1 MQDGSALSGNAER
14 TAVALTLFLE
24 QLLNGLQ
31 LGMML
36 FLMASGLTLVVG
48 IMNFINL
55 AHGTLYMIGAFLA
68 VTVQMLTG
76 NHLLAVGAG
85 ILGTALVGL
94 VIEVLIAQPLYKR
107 DHLDQVLC
115 TFGIILFLNEL
126 ARVIWG
132 SAPLRMDVPKI
143 LDGSVDLAG
152 IAYPTYRLTIIVVSA
167 IVAIGLHLVIT
178 RTRLGMLIRAGA
190 SDRMMI
196 VGLGVNIQFLYALV
210 FAAGAALAALAGI
223 LAAPIYTV
231 QTGMGDHIL
240 ILTLVVIVIGG
251 IGSVHGA
258 LLASLLVGVI
268 DTMGRVTLPAG
279 FGNILIYV
287 PMAMILFWR
296 PRGLFPAHG

>member
-1 MQDGSALSGNAER
+1 MSLI
-14 TAVALTLFLE
+14 LE

-31 LGMML
+31 FGMML

-55 AHGTLYMIGAFLA
+55 AHGTLYMTGAFLA
-68 VTVQMLTG
+68 VTFQLLTG
-76 NHLLAVGAG
+76 NYLLALALAIV
-85 ILGTALVGL
+85 GTALVGL
-94 VIEVLIAQPLYKR
+94 VIEVLIAQPLYQR

-132 SAPLRMDVPKI
+132 SAPLRMDVPKW
-143 LDGSVDLAG
+143 LDGSVNLAG
-152 IAYPTYRLTIIVVSA
+152 IGYPVYRLAIIAVSA
-167 IVAIGLHLVIT
+167 AVAIGLHLVIT
-178 RTRLGMLIRAGA
+178 RTRIGMLVRAGA
-190 SDRMMI
+190 ADRKMI
-196 VGLGVNIQFLYALV
+196 VGLGVNIQLLYALV

-223 LAAPIYTV
+223 LAAPIFTV

-258 LLASLLVGVI
+258 LIAALLVGVI
-268 DTMGRVTLPAG
+268 DTVGRVTLPTG
-279 FGNILIYV
+279 FGNVLIYV
-287 PMAMILFWR
+287 LMAMILFWR
-296 PRGLFPAHG
+296 PRGLLPAHV

>member
-1 MQDGSALSGNAER
+1 VS
-14 TAVALTLFLE
+14 LFLE

-31 LGMML
+31 FGMML

-55 AHGTLYMIGAFLA
+55 AHGTLYMAGAFLA
-68 VTVQMLTG
+68 VTFQMLTG
-76 NHLLAVGAG
+76 NYLLALGLG
-85 ILGTALVGL
+85 IAGTALLGL
-94 VIEVLIAQPLYKR
+94 LLELLVAQRLYQR

-132 SAPLRMDVPKI
+132 SAPLRMDVPKL

-152 IAYPTYRLTIIVVSA
+152 ISYPSYRLTVIAASA
-167 IVAIGLHLVIT
+167 AVAIGLHLLIT

-190 SDRMMI
+190 ADRTMI
-196 VGLGVNIQFLYALV
+196 IGLGVNIQLLYALV
-210 FAAGAALAALAGI
+210 FAGGAALAALAGI
-223 LAAPIYTV
+223 LAAPIFTV

-258 LLASLLVGVI
+258 LVAALLVGVI
-268 DTMGRVTLPAG
+268 DTVGRVTLPTG
-279 FGNILIYV
+279 LGNVLIYV
-287 PMAMILFWR
+287 LMAMILFWR

>member
-1 MQDGSALSGNAER
+1 MSLI
-14 TAVALTLFLE
+14 FE

-31 LGMML
+31 FGMML

-55 AHGTLYMIGAFLA
+55 AHGTLYMAGAFLA
-68 VTVQMLTG
+68 VTFQLLTG
-76 NHLLAVGAG
+76 SYLIAVGLA
-85 ILGTALVGL
+85 IASTALLGL
-94 VIEVLIAQPLYKR
+94 LIEFFIAQPLYKR

-132 SAPLRMDVPKI
+132 SVPLRMDAPDW
-143 LDGSVDLAG
+143 LDGSVDIAG
-152 IAYPTYRLTIIVVSA
+152 IGYPTYRLAIIVVSA
-167 IVAIGLHLVIT
+167 AVAVALHVVIT

-190 SDRMMI
+190 SDRAMI
-196 VGLGVNIQFLYALV
+196 VGLGVNIQLLYALL
-210 FAAGAALAALAGI
+210 FAVGAALAALSGI
-223 LAAPIYTV
+223 LAAPIFAV
-231 QTGMGDHIL
+231 QVGMGDHIL
-240 ILTLVVIVIGG
+240 ILTLVVVVIGG

-258 LLASLLVGVI
+258 LIAALLVGVI
-268 DTMGRVTLPAG
+268 DTVGRVTLPAG

-287 PMAMILFWR
+287 LMAMILFWR

>member
-1 MQDGSALSGNAER
+1 VS
-14 TAVALTLFLE
+14 LFLE

-31 LGMML
+31 FGMML

-55 AHGTLYMIGAFLA
+55 AHGTLYMAGAFLA
-68 VTVQMLTG
+68 VTFQLLTG
-76 NHLLAVGAG
+76 NYLLALGLG
-85 ILGTALVGL
+85 IAGTALLGL
-94 VIEVLIAQPLYKR
+94 LIEVLIAQPLYQR

-132 SAPLRMDVPKI
+132 AAPLRMDVPKV
-143 LDGSVDLAG
+143 LDGSVDIAG
-152 IAYPTYRLTIIVVSA
+152 IGYPSYRLAIIAVSA
-167 IVAIGLHLVIT
+167 AVAIGLHLVIT

-190 SDRMMI
+190 SDRTMI
-196 VGLGVNIQFLYALV
+196 VGLGVNIQLLYALV
-210 FAAGAALAALAGI
+210 FSAGAALAALAGI
-223 LAAPIYTV
+223 LAAPIFTV

-258 LLASLLVGVI
+258 LVASLLVGVI
-268 DTMGRVTLPAG
+268 DTVGRVTLPTG
-279 FGNILIYV
+279 LGNVLIYV
-287 PMAMILFWR
+287 LMAMILFWR

>member
-1 MQDGSALSGNAER
+1 MSP
-14 TAVALTLFLE
+14 TLFFE
-24 QLLNGLQ
+24 QMLNGLQ

-55 AHGTLYMIGAFLA
+55 AHGTLYMIGAFFA
-68 VTVQMLTG
+68 VTVQLLTG
-76 NHLLAVGAG
+76 NYLLALIAG
-85 ILGTALVGL
+85 IAGTAVVGL
-94 VIEVLIAQPLYKR
+94 AIEWLIAQRLYER

-132 SAPLRMDVPKI
+132 AAPLRMDVPAF

-152 IAYPTYRLTIIVVSA
+152 ISYPTYRLMIIAVSA
-167 IVAIGLHLVIT
+167 LVALGLHLVIT

-190 SDRMMI
+190 ADRLMI

-231 QTGMGDHIL
+231 QTGMGDQIL

-258 LLASLLVGVI
+258 LIASLLVGVI
-268 DTMGRVTLPAG
+268 DTVGRVTLPPG

>member
-1 MQDGSALSGNAER
+1 MSLM
-14 TAVALTLFLE
+14 FE
-24 QLLNGLQ
+24 QLLNGVQ
-31 LGMML
+31 FGMML

-55 AHGTLYMIGAFLA
+55 AHGTLYMAGAFLA
-68 VTVQMLTG
+68 VTFHALTG
-76 NHLLAVGAG
+76 SYLLSLGLAIA
-85 ILGTALVGL
+85 GTALLGL
-94 VIEVLIAQPLYKR
+94 LIDLLVARPLYQR

-132 SAPLRMDVPKI
+132 SAPLRMDVPRW

-152 IAYPTYRLTIIVVSA
+152 IGYPVYRLAIIAVSA
-167 IVAIGLHLVIT
+167 AVAIGLHLVIT

-190 SDRMMI
+190 ADRSMI
-196 VGLGVNIQFLYALV
+196 VGLGVNIQLLYALV
-210 FAAGAALAALAGI
+210 FAAGAGLAALSGI
-223 LAAPIYTV
+223 LAAPIFTV

-258 LLASLLVGVI
+258 LVAALLVGVI
-268 DTMGRVTLPAG
+268 DTVGRVSLPAG
-279 FGNILIYV
+279 VGNVLIYV
-287 PMAMILFWR
+287 LMASILFWR
-296 PRGLFPAHG
+296 PRGLFPSHG

>member
-1 MQDGSALSGNAER
+1 
-14 TAVALTLFLE
+14 
-24 QLLNGLQ
+24 
-31 LGMML
+31 
-36 FLMASGLTLVVG
+36 
-48 IMNFINL
+48 MNFINL
-55 AHGTLYMIGAFLA
+55 AHGTLYMIGAFFA
-68 VTVQMLTG
+68 VTVQLLTG
-76 NHLLAVGAG
+76 SYLLALIVGIA
-85 ILGTALVGL
+85 GTAVVGL
-94 VIEVLIAQPLYKR
+94 AIEWLIAQPLYER

-132 SAPLRMDVPKI
+132 AAPLRMDVPGF
-143 LDGSVDLAG
+143 LDGSVNLGG
-152 IAYPTYRLTIIVVSA
+152 ISYPTYRLMIIAVSA
-167 IVAIGLHLVIT
+167 LVALGLHLVIT

-190 SDRMMI
+190 ADRLMI
-196 VGLGVNIQFLYALV
+196 VGLGVNIQFLYELV

-258 LLASLLVGVI
+258 LIASLLVGVV
-268 DTMGRVTLPAG
+268 DTIGRVTLPAG

>member
-1 MQDGSALSGNAER
+1 MPVS
-14 TAVALTLFLE
+14 LFFE

-55 AHGTLYMIGAFLA
+55 AHGTLYMVGAFLA
-68 VTVQMLTG
+68 VTVQLLTG
-76 NHLLAVGAG
+76 SYLLALAAG
-85 ILGTALVGL
+85 VAGTALLGL
-94 VIEVLIAQPLYKR
+94 VIEVLLAQRLYRR

-132 SAPLRMDVPKI
+132 SAPLRMDVPEL
-143 LDGSVDLAG
+143 LDGSVELAG
-152 IAYPTYRLTIIVVSA
+152 IAYPAYRLAIIVVSVA
-167 IVAIGLHLVIT
+167 VAIGLHLVIA

-190 SDRMMI
+190 ADRLMI
-196 VGLGVNIQFLYALV
+196 VGLGVNIQLLYALV

-258 LLASLLVGVI
+258 LIAALLVGVI
-268 DTMGRVTLPAG
+268 DTVGRVTLPAG
-279 FGNILIYV
+279 LGNVLIYV

>member
-1 MQDGSALSGNAER
+1 MSLI
-14 TAVALTLFLE
+14 FE

-31 LGMML
+31 FGMML

-55 AHGTLYMIGAFLA
+55 AHGTLYMAGAFLA
-68 VTVQMLTG
+68 VTFQMLTG
-76 NHLLAVGAG
+76 SYLIAVGLA
-85 ILGTALVGL
+85 ITSTALLGL
-94 VIEVLIAQPLYKR
+94 LIEFLIAQPLYKR

-132 SAPLRMDVPKI
+132 SAPLRMDAPDW
-143 LDGSVDLAG
+143 LDGSVDIAG
-152 IAYPTYRLTIIVVSA
+152 IGYPTYRLAIIVVSA
-167 IVAIGLHLVIT
+167 AVAVTLHVVIT

-190 SDRMMI
+190 SDRAMI
-196 VGLGVNIQFLYALV
+196 VGLGVNIQLLYALL
-210 FAAGAALAALAGI
+210 FAVGAALAALSGI
-223 LAAPIYTV
+223 LAAPIFAV
-231 QTGMGDHIL
+231 QVGMGDHIL
-240 ILTLVVIVIGG
+240 ILTLVVVVIGG

-258 LLASLLVGVI
+258 LIAALLVGVI
-268 DTMGRVTLPAG
+268 DTVGRVTLPAG

-287 PMAMILFWR
+287 LMAMILFWR

>member
-1 MQDGSALSGNAER
+1 MS
-14 TAVALTLFLE
+14 LFLE
-24 QLLNGLQ
+24 QLLNGVQ
-31 LGMML
+31 FGMML

-55 AHGTLYMIGAFLA
+55 AHGTLYMTGAFLA
-68 VTVQMLTG
+68 VTFQLLTDNYMLALG
-76 NHLLAVGAG
+76 LAIV
-85 ILGTALVGL
+85 GTALVGL
-94 VIEVLIAQPLYKR
+94 VIEVIVAQPLYQR

-132 SAPLRMDVPKI
+132 SAPLRMDVPKW
-143 LDGSVDLAG
+143 LDSSVDLAG
-152 IAYPTYRLTIIVVSA
+152 IGYPIYRLAIIAVSA
-167 IVAIGLHLVIT
+167 AVAVGLHLVIT

-190 SDRMMI
+190 ADRTMV
-196 VGLGVNIQFLYALV
+196 VGLGVNIQLLYALV

-223 LAAPIYTV
+223 LAAPLFTV

-258 LLASLLVGVI
+258 LIAALLVGVI
-268 DTMGRVTLPAG
+268 DTIGRVTLPTG
-279 FGNILIYV
+279 FGNVLIYML
-287 PMAMILFWR
+287 MATILFWR
-296 PRGLFPAHG
+296 PRGLFSTHG

>member
-1 MQDGSALSGNAER
+1 MPVS
-14 TAVALTLFLE
+14 LFLE

-55 AHGTLYMIGAFLA
+55 AHGTLYMVGAFLA
-68 VTVQMLTG
+68 VTVQMRTG
-76 NHLLAVGAG
+76 SYLWALAAG
-85 ILGTALVGL
+85 IAGTALLGL
-94 VIEVLIAQPLYKR
+94 VIEVLLAQRLYRR

-126 ARVIWG
+126 ARLIWG
-132 SAPLRMDVPKI
+132 AAPLRMDVPGW
-143 LDGSVDLAG
+143 LDRSVDIAG
-152 IAYPTYRLTIIVVSA
+152 IAYPAHRLAIIGVSA
-167 IVAIGLHLVIT
+167 AVAIGLHLVIT

-190 SDRMMI
+190 ADRTMI
-196 VGLGVNIQFLYALV
+196 VGLGVNIQLLYALV

-240 ILTLVVIVIGG
+240 ILTLVVVVIGG

-258 LLASLLVGVI
+258 LIAALLVGVI
-268 DTMGRVTLPAG
+268 DTVGRVTLPAG
-279 FGNILIYV
+279 LGNVLIYV

>member
-1 MQDGSALSGNAER
+1 MS
-14 TAVALTLFLE
+14 LFLE

-31 LGMML
+31 FGTML

-55 AHGTLYMIGAFLA
+55 AHGTLYMSGAFLA
-68 VTVQMLTG
+68 VTFQLLTG
-76 NHLLAVGAG
+76 NYLLALALG
-85 ILGTALVGL
+85 IAGTALLGL
-94 VIEVLIAQPLYKR
+94 VIEVLIAQPLYRR

-126 ARVIWG
+126 ARLIWG
-132 SAPLRMDVPKI
+132 SAPLRVDVPTF

-152 IAYPTYRLTIIVVSA
+152 IGYPVYRLAIIAVSLS
-167 IVAIGLHLVIT
+167 VALGLHLVIA

-190 SDRMMI
+190 SDRTMM
-196 VGLGVNIQFLYALV
+196 VGLGVNIQLLYALV
-210 FAAGAALAALAGI
+210 FAAGAGLAALAGI
-223 LAAPIYTV
+223 LAAPIFTV
-231 QTGMGDHIL
+231 QTGMGDHML

-258 LLASLLVGVI
+258 LVAALLVGVI
-268 DTMGRVTLPAG
+268 DTVGRVSLPSG
-279 FGNILIYV
+279 LGNVLIYV
-287 PMAMILFWR
+287 LMAMILFWR

>member
-1 MQDGSALSGNAER
+1 VSLI
-14 TAVALTLFLE
+14 LE

-31 LGMML
+31 FGMML

-55 AHGTLYMIGAFLA
+55 AHGTLYMTGAFLA
-68 VTVQMLTG
+68 VTFQLLTG
-76 NHLLAVGAG
+76 NYLLALALAIV
-85 ILGTALVGL
+85 GTALVGL
-94 VIEVLIAQPLYKR
+94 LIEVFIAQPLYQR

-126 ARVIWG
+126 VRVIWG
-132 SAPLRMDVPKI
+132 SAPLRMDVPKW

-152 IAYPTYRLTIIVVSA
+152 IGYPVYRLAIIVVSA
-167 IVAIGLHLVIT
+167 AVAIGLHLVIT
-178 RTRLGMLIRAGA
+178 RTRIGMLVRAGA
-190 SDRMMI
+190 ADRKMI
-196 VGLGVNIQFLYALV
+196 VGLGVNIQLLYALV
-210 FAAGAALAALAGI
+210 FAAGAALAALSGI
-223 LAAPIYTV
+223 LSAPIFTV

-258 LLASLLVGVI
+258 LIAALLVGVI
-268 DTMGRVTLPAG
+268 DTVGRVTLPTG
-279 FGNILIYV
+279 FGNVLIYV
-287 PMAMILFWR
+287 LMAMILFWR

>member
-1 MQDGSALSGNAER
+1 MS
-14 TAVALTLFLE
+14 LFLE

-31 LGMML
+31 FGMML

-55 AHGTLYMIGAFLA
+55 AHGTLYMTGAFLA
-68 VTVQMLTG
+68 VTFQLLTG
-76 NHLLAVGAG
+76 NYLLALGLG

-94 VIEVLIAQPLYKR
+94 LIEMFIVQPLYKR

-132 SAPLRMDVPKI
+132 SAPLRMDVPKV
-143 LDGSVDLAG
+143 LDGSVDIAG
-152 IAYPTYRLTIIVVSA
+152 IGYPAYRLAIIAVSA
-167 IVAIGLHLVIT
+167 AVAVGLHLVIT

-190 SDRMMI
+190 ADRTMV
-196 VGLGVNIQFLYALV
+196 VGLGVDIQQLYALV

-223 LAAPIYTV
+223 LAAPIFTV

-251 IGSVHGA
+251 IGSVQGA
-258 LLASLLVGVI
+258 LVASLLVGVI
-268 DTMGRVTLPAG
+268 DTVGRVTLPTG
-279 FGNILIYV
+279 FGNVLIYV
-287 PMAMILFWR
+287 LMAMILFWR

>member
-1 MQDGSALSGNAER
+1 MS
-14 TAVALTLFLE
+14 LFLE

-31 LGMML
+31 FGMML

-55 AHGTLYMIGAFLA
+55 AHGTLYMTGAFLA
-68 VTVQMLTG
+68 VTFQLLTG
-76 NHLLAVGAG
+76 SYVLALGLA
-85 ILGTALVGL
+85 IAGTALLGL
-94 VIEVLIAQPLYKR
+94 VIEVLVAQPLYRR

-132 SAPLRMDVPKI
+132 AAPLRMDVPPA
-143 LDGSVDLAG
+143 LDGSVELAG
-152 IAYPTYRLTIIVVSA
+152 IGYPVYRLATIAVSA
-167 IVAIGLHLVIT
+167 AVAVGLHLVIT

-190 SDRMMI
+190 ADRTMI
-196 VGLGVNIQFLYALV
+196 VGLGVNIQLLYAMV
-210 FAAGAALAALAGI
+210 FAAGAGLAALSGI
-223 LAAPIYTV
+223 LAAPIFTV

-251 IGSVHGA
+251 IGSVRGA
-258 LLASLLVGVI
+258 LIAALLVGVI
-268 DTMGRVTLPAG
+268 DTVGRVTLPTG
-279 FGNILIYV
+279 FGNVLMYV
-287 PMAMILFWR
+287 FMAMILFWR